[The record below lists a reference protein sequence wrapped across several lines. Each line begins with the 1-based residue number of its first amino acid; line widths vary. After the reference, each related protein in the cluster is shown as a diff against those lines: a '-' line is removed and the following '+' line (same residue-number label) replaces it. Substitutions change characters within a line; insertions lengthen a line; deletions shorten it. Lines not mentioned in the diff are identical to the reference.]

1 MQPKQPIVSGPNAGG
16 MNTDGMPG
24 TGNMPGMQPGQPY
37 TAAFSQPITSPGPQD
52 MSQPMQPM
60 QMAQPIPNSP
70 VGQPVQSVPGQNVE
84 QNPLT
89 GAPMI
94 MQSPVPE
101 APKKDLKSLIKTIA
115 IIALSL
121 VSMTF
126 IGLFIWMYVQY
137 NDARTDV
144 DGQIADAVV
153 KAVDENTTKLEGE
166 FAEREKYPFRTFA
179 GPADYGELAFE
190 YPKTWSVYVA
200 SDARN
205 GGDFEAYFNPVE
217 VNEVSNDEIAALRV
231 KILDT
236 AFDEVAR
243 KYQSELEGD
252 DAKLRV
258 ESVTIGQNNDIS
270 ASRYTGILPDT
281 EFNGYVVLFKIRDK
295 TVVMQS
301 DSVLFEGDYNTLLS
315 TVRFNS

>member
-1 MQPKQPIVSGPNAGG
+1 MQPKQPIVSGPNTGG
-16 MNTDGMPG
+16 MNSNGMPG
-24 TGNMPGMQPGQPY
+24 MHPGQPY
-37 TAAFSQPITSPGPQD
+37 TAAFSQPIIAPGPQD

-70 VGQPVQSVPGQNVE
+70 VGQPVPGQNVE

-94 MQSPVPE
+94 MQSPAPE

-121 VSMTF
+121 VSLTF
-126 IGLFIWMYVQY
+126 IGLFIWMFVQY

-153 KAVDENTTKLEGE
+153 KAVDENTTKLEDE

-179 GPADYGELAFE
+179 GPADYGELTFE

-205 GGDFEAYFNPVE
+205 GGNFEAYFNPVE
-217 VNEVSNDEIAALRV
+217 VNEVSNKDIAALRV

-236 AFDEVAR
+236 AFDEVSR
-243 KYQSELEGD
+243 EYQNELEGE
-252 DAKLRV
+252 DAKLKV
-258 ESVTIGQNNDIS
+258 ESVTIGQNNDIP
-270 ASRYTGILPDT
+270 ASRYSGILPDT